1 MNKSTLAIAIAALL
15 VGGVAVA
22 AYQKFHQPDASAV
35 VAAAPAAVAASPTSM
50 ADLAQDDSIAS
61 ATVNANGRK
70 SSPTWPPTRPMGRK
84 TATVASVEAVI
95 AEATSRVPVSTASD
109 FRVP

>member
-35 VAAAPAAVAASPTSM
+35 VAAAPAAVAASAREARPGKATAIPICSPAAPAM
-50 ADLAQDDSIAS
+50 PIANNS
-61 ATVNANGRK
+61 VVPWIESHAVSWRP
-70 SSPTWPPTRPMGRK
+70 SPLGT
-84 TATVASVEAVI
+84 
-95 AEATSRVPVSTASD
+95 
-109 FRVP
+109 